1 MVPLFFLWHKGIKK
15 FYIPTFCQY
24 NLESFNFA
32 SAFPYTMQY
41 FIHQF
46 ANGIRLIHYP
56 VSSPVAHCA
65 ILVNTGSRDEWPEEH
80 GLAHFVEHT
89 IFKGTTHRKPWHI
102 ISALEDVGGDLNAYT
117 TKEETCVHASF
128 MKEDF
133 AKAFDLLSDLIFRA
147 TFPEKEIEK
156 EKEIVLDEINSYLDT
171 PSELILDSFEE
182 LIYSDNPLG
191 RSILGRTET
200 VRQFTR
206 SQILAFIERTY
217 HTDQMVVAAA
227 GEIDSKKLVRLAEK
241 YFGSLPARIRT
252 DEAKKYRQP
261 PVYHSIQRTEN
272 RNTYQTHCVIG
283 TTAYHLND
291 KRRIGLHLLNNI
303 LGGPHMS
310 SRLNMSLRERYG
322 YTYTVEANY
331 TPYSDAGLLTIYFGT
346 DKNYLDKS
354 IRLIRRE
361 TEKLRTTKLGSLQLH
376 RAKKQLIGQIAIASE
391 NNEAHMLSIGK
402 SLLVFDRVDT
412 IKEVTRKIEE
422 VTDSALLEIANEIL
436 HHDKLSMLIYQ

>member
-1 MVPLFFLWHKGIKK
+1 MI
-15 FYIPTFCQY
+15 
-24 NLESFNFA
+24 S
-32 SAFPYTMQY
+32 MQY

-46 ANGIRLIHYP
+46 ANGIRFIHYR

-65 ILVNTGSRDEWPEEH
+65 ILVNTGSRDELPEEH

-89 IFKGTTHRKPWHI
+89 MFKGTIHRKPWHI

-133 AKAFDLLSDLIFRA
+133 ARAFDLLSDLIFRA

-156 EKEIVLDEINSYLDT
+156 EKEIVLDEINSYLDS

-182 LIYSDNPLG
+182 LIYNDNPLG
-191 RSILGRTET
+191 RSILGRAET

-227 GEIDSKKLVRLAEK
+227 GDMDSKKLVRLAEK

-252 DEAKKYRQP
+252 DEVKKYRQP
-261 PVYHSIQRTEN
+261 PVYCPVQSTEN

-291 KRRIGLHLLNNI
+291 SRRIGLHLLNNI

-331 TPYSDAGLLTIYFGT
+331 TPYSDAGSLTIYFGT
-346 DKNYLDKS
+346 DKNFLHKS
-354 IRLIRRE
+354 IRLIRRA

-412 IKEVTRKIEE
+412 IEEVTRKIEA
-422 VTDSALLEIANEIL
+422 VSDSALLEIANEIL
-436 HHDKLSMLIYQ
+436 HPDKLSMLIYQ